1 MRHHVRQH
9 LINGK
14 TGVRLSRFRTT
25 RQPQNDEC
33 SCRACMYLI
42 SFKSH
47 KSVMR
52 QPFLLYPSFYRDR
65 ERLRTTNDVPT
76 AHNPCDPQ
84 TQAVSGLADSTCSP
98 RMSHDLLLLLRF
110 SQKVRNRRPDLL
122 LQSFTP
128 GYTFQFPVP
137 SDGWGLFIS
146 EYWTQA
152 AVANLPLL
160 ILQDSHYILP
170 L

>member
-1 MRHHVRQH
+1 MC
-9 LINGK
+9 L
-14 TGVRLSRFRTT
+14 T
-25 RQPQNDEC
+25 
-33 SCRACMYLI
+33 

-47 KSVMR
+47 KRVMR
-52 QPFLLYPSFYRDR
+52 QPSLLYPSFHRHR
-65 ERLRTTNDVPT
+65 ERLRTTTDVPT

-128 GYTFQFPVP
+128 GYTFHFPAP
-137 SDGWGLFIS
+137 QTAGAYLRQNTGHRQLWQAPYFSFHRPGITFFLF
-146 EYWTQA
+146 
-152 AVANLPLL
+152 NGDFLL
-160 ILQDSHYILP
+160 KLCMTMESSH
-170 L
+170 